1 MCHLQQHTATHCNTL
16 QHTATHCNTSVFKGL
31 ISRRCVFHSTKCKFG
46 DSILAGKIVRT
57 LIMIVCDR
65 RPAHGHNAM
74 DHHWCHIPVTVDCHG
89 YCNTLQHTAT
99 HCNTIVFTTGATFLS
114 RSTVTVTVSHPPPF
128 VPSSSSSS
136 LFFSSSFAI
145 TLQ

>member
-31 ISRRCVFHSTKCKFG
+31 ISRRCVFRSTKCKFG

-99 HCNTIVFTTGATFLS
+99 RLSSPLAPHSCHGRLS
-114 RSTVTVTVSHPPPF
+114 RLLSLIPPPF